1 MLKKKRS
8 RRLHK
13 EEKKKGSVN
22 CILEIKTS
30 LLVFKIVL
38 FSRVTIK
45 SLKCVKLSNL
55 LSFVTFSILAHKVS
69 KVYKMITPF
78 FSFYIL
84 ELFFQYFH
92 QSTWNVELFSK
103 FKFRK

>member
-13 EEKKKGSVN
+13 EEKQGSVN
-22 CILEIKTS
+22 CILEIKKS

-45 SLKCVKLSNL
+45 YLKCVKLSNL
-55 LSFVTFSILAHKVS
+55 LSFVMFSILAHKVS
-69 KVYKMITPF
+69 KVYKMIALF
-78 FSFYIL
+78 FPFYIL